1 MNAGN
6 GITVAICSYNAAGM
20 LTGLVQALQEQS
32 CRIPVEILVVDNNST
47 DDTRMIVNSLPV
59 REGMSLRYVF
69 EKKQGIPYARN
80 RAIDEA
86 LKNDYLAF
94 IDADEMPEPG
104 WLAAAVDALSSEDA
118 DCVGGKIRVKLPNRE
133 VPAWLTRQ
141 LLAFLGEL
149 DHGEQALWVADRST
163 PVWSGNVAYKT
174 RLFSTGLRFDVRYNR
189 SGKGVGGGSDGIMF
203 RKLLEQDVRIRYR
216 PDMIINHLVESE
228 KIKRSYF
235 VRLHYAAGKKS
246 GEYQMLTY
254 KRSLFGVSPFMI
266 RQLLLQI
273 WKTLSM
279 GIRRDPDVIRQAMN
293 ASYAAGTLTGRVR
306 SWKASSTD

>member
-80 RAIDEA
+80 RAIDES

-189 SGKGVGGGSDGIMF
+189 SG
-203 RKLLEQDVRIRYR
+203 
-216 PDMIINHLVESE
+216 
-228 KIKRSYF
+228 
-235 VRLHYAAGKKS
+235 
-246 GEYQMLTY
+246 
-254 KRSLFGVSPFMI
+254 
-266 RQLLLQI
+266 
-273 WKTLSM
+273 
-279 GIRRDPDVIRQAMN
+279 
-293 ASYAAGTLTGRVR
+293 
-306 SWKASSTD
+306 